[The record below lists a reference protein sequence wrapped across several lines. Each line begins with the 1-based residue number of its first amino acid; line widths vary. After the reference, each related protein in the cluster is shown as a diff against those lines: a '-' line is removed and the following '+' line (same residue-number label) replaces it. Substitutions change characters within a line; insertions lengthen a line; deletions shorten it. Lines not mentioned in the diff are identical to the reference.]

1 MISPTDSLALPQ
13 SMRVVEVGMRDGLQS
28 IRQTIPTLDKL
39 RLVES
44 LLDSGVTEIEVASF
58 AHPKVLPQLADAEAL
73 LAAVPRHAG
82 VRYRGLVPNAHGAR
96 RALDSGVNEIVALTC
111 TDPDVTMINQRR
123 THPQMWDELDKILS
137 AAGDTPVT
145 VAIVMSFFAYG
156 SGVVEPERLD
166 AFVDRIVAAG
176 AKSIYVADSAG
187 LADPRQVYEAI
198 RRIKSK
204 QPTLSVGVHL
214 HTRGGFALANTL
226 AAMQAGVDWVE
237 GAFCGLGGD
246 LWLPGDVDVLGNTP
260 TEDLV
265 AMLQYMG
272 VSTGIDLE
280 RYGDTVELAKEITGS
295 PAFGHFTRGG
305 SRTKMRDIDWKE
317 ILSQPGKEIP
327 TTRESAPQCQ

>member
-1 MISPTDSLALPQ
+1 MTAPADTLALPA

-28 IRQTIPTLDKL
+28 VRSTIPTQDKL

-44 LLDSGVTEIEVASF
+44 ILASGVTEIEVASF

-73 LAAVPRHAG
+73 LAAVPRLPG

-123 THPQMWDELDKILS
+123 THPQMWDELDEILG

-156 SGVVEPERLD
+156 TGVVEPERLD

-176 AKSIYVADSAG
+176 ATSIYVADSAG
-187 LADPRQVYEAI
+187 LADPRQVYDAL
-198 RRIKSK
+198 RRIKSAH
-204 QPTLSVGVHL
+204 PTTAVGVHL

-260 TEDLV
+260 TEDLA

-272 VSTGIDLE
+272 ITTGIDLE
-280 RYGDTVELAKEITGS
+280 RYGDTVELAKELTGS

-305 SRTKMRDIDWKE
+305 SRAEMRDIDWKE

-327 TTRESAPQCQ
+327 TTEG